1 MIFNKKNIFK
11 NILVAVQFFVAFG
24 SNLNA
29 TIAEDV
35 ETITAFLRIP
45 AVVGVNSI
53 GKQHGVTSKVI
64 FIAADFIRLSNEI
77 LSIVNKRERYD
88 FHTFDYCWCAYD
100 VNNLITH
107 VKDLI
112 DQKDDKVKNNISMQN
127 EKLDA
132 KIQSLHEL
140 VLPVVEGFSVFLRST
155 SRDVNNL
162 QTQQFRNRCRTV
174 CSLSRLVDNLIISK
188 SRSSEY
194 YAYIILILANLVA
207 ALGIEAAVDV
217 AIVEDNIAQRYT
229 EEVAYRLS
237 KGSYSHIGDVLH
249 ESADFSND
257 DGIVP
262 DESDE
267 EHFRNIGGQIAE
279 NDHAAAHVV
288 VNDETFLD
296 GDCSLCLCPF
306 VSGERVRRLVCGHVL
321 HHCSKNGHEDCFS
334 QLSHQERL
342 AGVCPICKGKRD
354 EVRETDLTVKKK

>member
-1 MIFNKKNIFK
+1 MIFSKKNIFK
-11 NILVAVQFFVAFG
+11 NILVGVLFFIALG
-24 SNLNA
+24 SILNA
-29 TIAEDV
+29 TTAEDV

-45 AVVGVNSI
+45 AAIGVNSV
-53 GKQHGVTSKVI
+53 GKQNIVASKTI
-64 FIAADFIRLSNEI
+64 RIASDLIRLSDAV

-100 VNNLITH
+100 VKNLITH

-112 DQKDDKVKNNISMQN
+112 DQKDDKAKNNISMQN

-140 VLPVVEGFSVFLRST
+140 VLPVVEGFSAFLRST

-162 QTQQFRNRCRTV
+162 QAQQFRNRCRAV

-194 YAYIILILANLVA
+194 YAYTILILANIVT
-207 ALGIEAAVDV
+207 ALGIEAVVDGVAAVEHNFKRRGGSGTEHLSEGCYEDV
-217 AIVEDNIAQRYT
+217 
-229 EEVAYRLS
+229 
-237 KGSYSHIGDVLH
+237 GDD
-249 ESADFSND
+249 ADFPD

-262 DESDE
+262 DETDE
-267 EHFRNIGGQIAE
+267 EHFRNIGGQIAA
-279 NDHAAAHVV
+279 NDHSAAHVV
-288 VNDETFLD
+288 VNDGTFLD

-334 QLSHQERL
+334 QLSHKEGL
-342 AGVCPICKGKRD
+342 AEVCPICNGKRD
-354 EVRETDLTVKKK
+354 EGRETDLTIKKK